1 MSRLV
6 HSEFAVSVEDAID
19 EWGDAVLRLAR
30 RRMGN
35 QADAE
40 DVFQTVFLRLHQNAR
55 AINDATHLKSWL
67 LRVTVNCCNDLHRK
81 NNRDTSVPLE
91 DHDAPSEPE
100 SDLSLAEQ
108 RLHHAVD
115 ALPEGQRTAVHLHY
129 FEGYSTKEIAAIA
142 GESPA
147 TVRSH
152 LFRAR
157 KALKKALEGADDE
170 QA

>member
-6 HSEFAVSVEDAID
+6 HSEFTVSVEDAID

-40 DVFQTVFLRLHQNAR
+40 DVFQTVFLRLHQNASV
-55 AINDATHLKSWL
+55 INDATHLKSWL

-100 SDLSLAEQ
+100 EDLSLAEQ
-108 RLHHAVD
+108 RFAPRRGRAARGPAHGRPS
-115 ALPEGQRTAVHLHY
+115 ALLRRVFHQRDSRHCGREPRNRSITPVQGSQGAEEGT
-129 FEGYSTKEIAAIA
+129 G
-142 GESPA
+142 
-147 TVRSH
+147 RS
-152 LFRAR
+152 RR
-157 KALKKALEGADDE
+157 
-170 QA
+170 